1 MIALMPRVTVR
12 LFGIFFTL
20 LIPLSVHAAPR
31 PVDVLK
37 VDNDE
42 VVTRGDFIRATV
54 NILGLS
60 LKEGEELPYPRI
72 PRGLIPYIATA
83 YDKGALDHLGNDLL
97 LGQGITRGDAL
108 VLLVRLMN
116 LKPELPPSRSF
127 RDAPKGTVLGD
138 AVQTAVEH
146 DWMEAFSGSLFGVRR
161 ILLGQEARLL
171 LGRLGKDIAPPE
183 QPERIQI
190 RFHLPE
196 PKELPKKDILQAIW
210 DLLNKQF
217 LYEDRIH
224 PEEAAYRAA
233 ESIVQSMKDP
243 YTTFM
248 RPVSTRNFQTQIDG
262 EVSGIGAQVEYVN
275 EILTILSPLPGSP
288 AAAAGLKPGDQIILV
303 DGETVIG
310 IGFLEGVEKVRGP
323 KGSSV
328 KLRIRRNG
336 FDFDVTVTRDTVKVP
351 EIKISRQGDVAV
363 VQLVQ
368 FGRAVDN
375 ELRSSLM
382 EIQKQKPK
390 GIILDLRNNPGGL
403 LHAAQSVLSN
413 FLPLGNTF
421 AIIKTRGEEVRELT
435 DASPTIDRETPLVV
449 LVNGGSAS
457 ASEIVAGALQDT
469 KRAKLVGEK
478 TFGKGTVQ
486 QVIEFNDGS
495 SIKMTIAEWFTPD
508 ARKIDGLGIKPDFA
522 VANTDSRD
530 EQMLK
535 ALDLLR

>member
-1 MIALMPRVTVR
+1 MYRILSR
-12 LFGIFFTL
+12 
-20 LIPLSVHAAPR
+20 LSVIFLTLIFPVGVFAAPR
-31 PVDVLK
+31 PVDLLK

-42 VVTRGDFIRATV
+42 IVTRGDFIRAAV

-60 LKEGEELPYPRI
+60 IKEGGELPYPRI
-72 PRGLIPYIATA
+72 PRGLIPYISTA
-83 YDKGALDHLGNDLL
+83 YNKGALDHLGDDLR

-108 VLLVRLMN
+108 LLLVRLMN
-116 LKPELPPSRSF
+116 LEPELSPSRSF
-127 RDAPKGTVLGD
+127 RDAPKGTLLGD

-146 DWMEAFSGSLFGVRR
+146 EWMESFSGSLFGVRR

-171 LGRLGKDIAPPE
+171 LGRLGKEVTIPKK
-183 QPERIQI
+183 PERIQI
-190 RFHLPE
+190 RFSLPE
-196 PKELPKKDILQAIW
+196 QKELPKKDILQTIW

-217 LYEDRIH
+217 LYDDRID

-248 RPVSTRNFQTQIDG
+248 RPVSARNFQTQIDG

-275 EILTILSPLPGSP
+275 EILTIVSPLPGSP
-288 AAAAGLKPGDQIILV
+288 AQAAGLKPGDQIILV

-310 IGFLEGVEKVRGP
+310 LGFLEGVEKVRGP

-328 KLRIRRNG
+328 ILRIRRNG
-336 FDFDVTVTRDTVKVP
+336 ADFDVTVIRDTVKVP
-351 EIKISRQGDVAV
+351 EIKISWQGEVAV
-363 VQLVQ
+363 VQLIQ
-368 FGRAVDN
+368 FGRSVDN
-375 ELRSSLM
+375 GFRSELI
-382 EIQKQKPK
+382 EIQKRKPK

-403 LHAAQSVLSN
+403 LHAAQSVLAN
-413 FLPLGNTF
+413 FLPLGSTF
-421 AIIKTRGEEVRELT
+421 AIIRTRGEEVRELT
-435 DASPTIDRETPLVV
+435 DTSPTIDRSIPMVV

-469 KRAKLVGEK
+469 KRARIVGEK

-495 SIKMTIAEWFTPD
+495 SIKMTIAEWFTPSE
-508 ARKIDGLGIKPDFA
+508 RKIDGAGIKPDFA
-522 VANTDSRD
+522 LANTDNRD

>member
-1 MIALMPRVTVR
+1 MRRILSR
-12 LFGIFFTL
+12 LCVIFLTL
-20 LIPLSVHAAPR
+20 TFPVGVLAAPR

-42 VVTRGDFIRATV
+42 VVTRGDFIRAAV

-60 LKEGEELPYPRI
+60 IKEEVELPYSRV

-83 YDKGALDHLGNDLL
+83 YDKGALDHLGDDLL

-116 LKPELPPSRSF
+116 LDPELFPSRSF
-127 RDAPKGTVLGD
+127 RDAPNGTIFGD

-146 DWMEAFSGSLFGVRR
+146 EWMESFSGSLFGVRR

-171 LGRLGKDIAPPE
+171 LGRLGQEMAPPKT
-183 QPERIQI
+183 PERIKIQF
-190 RFHLPE
+190 RLPE
-196 PKELPKKDILQAIW
+196 QTELPKKAIIQTIW
-210 DLLNKQF
+210 DLLIKQF
-217 LYEDRIH
+217 LYDDRID

-243 YTTFM
+243 YTIFM

-275 EILTILSPLPGSP
+275 EILTIVSPLPGSP
-288 AAAAGLKPGDQIILV
+288 SQAAGLKPGDQIILV

-310 IGFLEGVEKVRGP
+310 LGFLEGVEKVRGP

-328 KLRIRRNG
+328 ILHIRRG
-336 FDFDVTVTRDTVKVP
+336 GADFDVTVIRDTVKVP
-351 EIKISRQGDVAV
+351 EIKISWQGEVAV
-363 VQLVQ
+363 VQLIQ

-375 ELRSSLM
+375 EFRSELI

-390 GIILDLRNNPGGL
+390 GIIMDLRNNPGGL
-403 LHAAQSVLSN
+403 LYAAQSVLGN
-413 FLPLGNTF
+413 FLPLGSTF
-421 AIIKTRGEEVRELT
+421 AVIKTRVDEVRERT
-435 DASPTIDRETPLVV
+435 ETAPTIDRSVPMVV

-457 ASEIVAGALQDT
+457 ASEIVAGTLQDAS
-469 KRAKLVGEK
+469 RANIVGEK

-495 SIKMTIAEWFTPD
+495 SIKMTIAEWFTPSG
-508 ARKIDGLGIKPDFA
+508 RKIDGQGIKPDFT
-522 VANTDSRD
+522 VLNTGTRD